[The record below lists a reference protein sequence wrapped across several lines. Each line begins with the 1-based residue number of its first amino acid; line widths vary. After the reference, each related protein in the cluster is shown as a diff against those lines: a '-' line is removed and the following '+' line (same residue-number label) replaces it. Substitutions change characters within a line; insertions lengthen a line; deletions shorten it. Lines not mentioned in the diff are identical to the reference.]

1 MDDVIEIM
9 DDLEMTDKPTKN
21 VYQYS
26 ARRIVFCI
34 DMSDEMNEIL
44 RASGNGGVKDTNLYS
59 SSRLE
64 TVKRFLKRYVATNKL
79 IGNDKDEYAIVLLTD
94 VAVWSVDF
102 TINASVFN
110 TEIDGLSEDRLRTYV
125 GFDMQSLGD
134 TLNAKLRLQN
144 VDYYYQ
150 AIVIYGRSSLPTLPE
165 NDVFTNMRKRNN
177 FMLDVLFLHDGF
189 KDTTAQAIYD
199 CWSELD
205 KPTRPG
211 WFYECSL
218 FTGKDKIA
226 EALSQLI
233 GHPAYRAEQPEPNNH
248 AI

>member
-9 DDLEMTDKPTKN
+9 DDLEVIDKPNKP
-21 VYQYS
+21 VYPCT

-34 DMSDEMNEIL
+34 DVSDEMNKTV
-44 RASGNGGVKDTNLYS
+44 RASENGGVKDTNLYP

-64 TVKRFLKRYVATNKL
+64 TVKRFLKRYLVINKL

-94 VAVWSVDF
+94 VAVWHLGF
-102 TINASVFN
+102 TVNASIFN
-110 TEIDGLSEDRLRTYV
+110 TEIDGLSRDRLRTYT
-125 GFDMQSLGD
+125 GFDIQSLGD
-134 TLNAKLRLQN
+134 TLNAKLDLQN

-150 AIVIYGRSSLPTLPE
+150 AIVIYGRSSLPTLP
-165 NDVFTNMRKRNN
+165 TNGVIQDMKKRNN

-189 KDTTAQAIYD
+189 LNTVQDIYD
-199 CWSELD
+199 KWDMLD
-205 KPTRPG
+205 DLERSG

-218 FTGKDKIA
+218 FNGKDRIA

-233 GHPAYRAEQPEPNNH
+233 GHPAYRGAQPDLKRT
-248 AI
+248 I